1 MAVLP
6 AQTAPGLQPR
16 APQSTNNIFNAI
28 ERTEKMQQ
36 EEKYKK
42 FPYKRVIENAGRK
55 VGYTMRKNL
64 PKTLDQLIFCKYTL
78 VFSKCSQIY

>member
-1 MAVLP
+1 MYSALLISMAVLP

-36 EEKYKK
+36 KEKYKK

-55 VGYTMRKNL
+55 VGYY
-64 PKTLDQLIFCKYTL
+64 C
-78 VFSKCSQIY
+78 